1 MLHIKRGELTTLI
14 ESARDRLPNDQY
26 LYLMRVAEKKREGDL
41 TAMELSEICR
51 CLKCLPTDIVQWK

>member
-1 MLHIKRGELTTLI
+1 MLQIKRGELTTLI
-14 ESARDRLPNDQY
+14 EAARDWLPKDQY
-26 LYLMRVAEKKREGDL
+26 LYLMRVAEKNREGDL